1 MVGMVKTASI
11 LHVNFEGRI
20 EFFILNSWL
29 EEKIILIEKTTQNIN
44 KNLIL
49 EGEQIG
55 TSLTLLCFFLASV
68 ESSRRSP
75 SSASTSFFVSAGA
88 TTAIQQTTN

>member
-1 MVGMVKTASI
+1 MIRMVKTASI

-29 EEKIILIEKTTQNIN
+29 EEKIILIEKTIHNIN

-49 EGEQIG
+49 EE
-55 TSLTLLCFFLASV
+55 
-68 ESSRRSP
+68 E
-75 SSASTSFFVSAGA
+75 
-88 TTAIQQTTN
+88 